1 MDIRDFTGVIE
12 DKSMKEDKNG
22 KPYFD
27 FEISNEAGKRKFK
40 WFVGHDAQGEEI
52 AKSLKKGDQV
62 EGMAEITE
70 KEYMGKQVTFRNIK
84 EMHKTGEGVVMT
96 NKEYPKNYQEYKEQQ
111 KAIVSAPDRSLEIE
125 LGQAKNI
132 AAEMIKIIDYKGK
145 TEEELFKKYRE
156 LVITIFEIN
165 KNLKKELLG

>member
-1 MDIRDFTGVIE
+1 
-12 DKSMKEDKNG
+12 
-22 KPYFD
+22 
-27 FEISNEAGKRKFK
+27 
-40 WFVGHDAQGEEI
+40 
-52 AKSLKKGDQV
+52 
-62 EGMAEITE
+62 MAEITE
-70 KEYMGKQVTFRNIK
+70 KEWEGKTVTFRNIK

-96 NKEYPKNYQEYKEQQ
+96 NAEKYPKNYQEYKEQQ